1 MVAPVQPGDVL
12 GGKYRVEKVLG
23 EGGMGVVVAATHLQL
38 DQRVAIKFM
47 LPAAFDNAEA
57 LARFNREAR
66 AAVRLRSE
74 HVARVLDTGTFETG
88 APYIVM
94 EFMEGGDLAGE
105 LERHGPM
112 PPHVAAEYIVQACD
126 AIAEAH
132 SLGIVHRDLKP
143 ANLFLTR
150 RPDGSPLVKVLDFG
164 ISKAGSQGDAGLSM
178 TKTSAV
184 MGSPLYMS
192 PEQMKS
198 AKDVDAR
205 TDVWSLGV
213 ILYELLG
220 GRTPFHAETYGELVA
235 AVLTEPPQP
244 LAGARPGL
252 PPALCALVERCLR
265 KDRSQRCQN
274 VAEIA
279 RGLAPFCPPR
289 VMPTVERIALVAG
302 GGAAPAPAG
311 STTSPHWQTGL
322 APHAT
327 SGGATAPFPQTGGS
341 WGGTLNPAEPTA
353 AKGPPGR
360 AAAIGVVAAGVV
372 VLLVVGGAGIVHL
385 TRAKVAP
392 ASSTPAEP
400 ASATRVGPPPAI
412 PSALVQ
418 QALGLAAAAATISPP
433 PSSTPPSEPSPT
445 PPPSTVPTAKES
457 TKRPPRA
464 PPAAAASPPGKPA
477 AAAPAS
483 QKPSIF
489 DTSN

>member
-47 LPAAFDNAEA
+47 LPSAFENPEA

-66 AAVRLRSE
+66 AAVKLRSE
-74 HVARVLDTGTFETG
+74 HVARVLDTGTFESG

-105 LERHGPM
+105 LERGGPM
-112 PPHVAAEYIVQACD
+112 PPEVAAEYIVQACD

-164 ISKAGSQGDAGLSM
+164 ISKASSPGDAGLAM
-178 TKTSAV
+178 TKTASV

-198 AKDVDAR
+198 AKDVDPR

-220 GRTPFHAETYGELVA
+220 GRTPFHAETLGELMA
-235 AVLTEPPQP
+235 AVLTEPPPP
-244 LAGARPGL
+244 LASVRPGL
-252 PPALCALVERCLR
+252 PPGLCALIDKCLL
-265 KDRSQRCQN
+265 KDRNQRCQN

-279 RGLAPFCPPR
+279 RGLAPFCPAR
-289 VMPTVERIALVAG
+289 VMPTVERVSLVV
-302 GGAAPAPAG
+302 GGAAAAPAQAG
-311 STTSPHWQTGL
+311 TGISPHAQTAL
-322 APHAT
+322 PM
-327 SGGATAPFPQTGGS
+327 SATAGNASLPLPQTGGA
-341 WGGTLNPAEPTA
+341 WGGTLNPGGPGV
-353 AKGPPGR
+353 AKTRAGRLAIVGVAMPG
-360 AAAIGVVAAGVV
+360 IVLLVLGVAGVV
-372 VLLVVGGAGIVHL
+372 HL
-385 TRAKVAP
+385 IRAKVAP
-392 ASSTPAEP
+392 ASGAASQVASMTAVVPPST
-400 ASATRVGPPPAI
+400 I
-412 PSALVQ
+412 PSAP
-418 QALGLAAAAATISPP
+418 AAPLAPP
-433 PSSTPPSEPSPT
+433 PSATALEPAPTAEPSAVA
-445 PPPSTVPTAKES
+445 SAKES
-457 TKRPPRA
+457 TKRPPRVQSAAIASPSGKPSPPKA
-464 PPAAAASPPGKPA
+464 PPAPT
-477 AAAPAS
+477 PAS